1 MVNMQKSYHRSLD
14 AFPYKLFRLAASFHI
29 FQILIL
35 HSIWWIWKAWY
46 WISYKSWILFRWTHN
61 FSMVNMQKSYHRSFE
76 SFPYKIVRLTA
87 SFHIF
92 QMLSLHSIWW
102 IWKAWYWIS
111 YKSWILFRWT
121 HNFSMFNMQKNYHR
135 SFESFPYKIL
145 RLTDSF
151 HIFQMLS
158 LHSIWWIWQAWY
170 WISYKSWILF
180 RWTRNFSMV
189 NMQKSYHRSFE
200 SFPYNIFRLTASFH
214 IFQMLS
220 LHSIWWNWK
229 AWYWISYKSWIL
241 FRWTH
246 NFSMVNM
253 QKSYH
258 RSFESFPYKIFRLT
272 ASFRIFQ
279 MLSLH
284 SISWIWKAWYWIS
297 FTSWI
302 LFRWTHNF
310 SMVNMQKNYHRSF
323 ESFPYKIFR
332 LTASFHI
339 FQMLS
344 LHSIWR
350 IWKAWY
356 WISYKSWILFRWT
369 HNFSMVNMQ
378 KSYHRSFESFPYK
391 IFRLTS
397 SFHIFQML
405 SLLSIWW
412 IWKAWYWIS
421 YKSWILFRWT
431 HNFSMVNMQKSF
443 HRSFESF
450 PYKIFRLTA
459 SFHIFQILSLHSI
472 WWIWKAWYW
481 ISYKSWILFRWTHN
495 FSMVN
500 MQQSY
505 HRSFESFPLQNLPA
519 YCFVPHLPD
528 AEPALDLA
536 DMKGLVLNQLQVMDF
551 VQMDPQL
558 FNG

>member
-1 MVNMQKSYHRSLD
+1 MVNMQKRYHRSFES
-14 AFPYKLFRLAASFHI
+14 FPYKIFRLTASFHI
-29 FQILIL
+29 FQMLSL
-35 HSIWWIWKAWY
+35 HSIWRIWKAWY

-61 FSMVNMQKSYHRSFE
+61 FSMVNMQKRYHRSFE
-76 SFPYKIVRLTA
+76 SFPYK
-87 SFHIF
+87 
-92 QMLSLHSIWW
+92 
-102 IWKAWYWIS
+102 
-111 YKSWILFRWT
+111 
-121 HNFSMFNMQKNYHR
+121 
-135 SFESFPYKIL
+135 
-145 RLTDSF
+145 
-151 HIFQMLS
+151 
-158 LHSIWWIWQAWY
+158 
-170 WISYKSWILF
+170 
-180 RWTRNFSMV
+180 
-189 NMQKSYHRSFE
+189 
-200 SFPYNIFRLTASFH
+200 IFRLTASFH

-220 LHSIWWNWK
+220 LHSIWRIWK

-253 QKSYH
+253 QK
-258 RSFESFPYKIFRLT
+258 R
-272 ASFRIFQ
+272 
-279 MLSLH
+279 
-284 SISWIWKAWYWIS
+284 
-297 FTSWI
+297 
-302 LFRWTHNF
+302 
-310 SMVNMQKNYHRSF
+310 YHRSF

-378 KSYHRSFESFPYK
+378 KSFHRSFESFPYK
-391 IFRLTS
+391 IFRLTA

-405 SLLSIWW
+405 SLHSIWR

-431 HNFSMVNMQKSF
+431 HNFSMVNMQKRY

-459 SFHIFQILSLHSI
+459 SFHIFL
-472 WWIWKAWYW
+472 
-481 ISYKSWILFRWTHN
+481 
-495 FSMVN
+495 
-500 MQQSY
+500 
-505 HRSFESFPLQNLPA
+505 
-519 YCFVPHLPD
+519 
-528 AEPALDLA
+528 
-536 DMKGLVLNQLQVMDF
+536 DMKGLVLNQLQVIYF